1 MLSNRDKI
9 REQVKDEVMCT
20 GTTDFIMKLIDDA
33 VFACL
38 MDSEYR
44 NEYTGAALKAFNE
57 TDPTP

>member
-9 REQVKDEVMCT
+9 REQVKDEVMGT

-33 VFACL
+33 VFSCL

-44 NEYTGAALKAFNE
+44 NEYTEAALKAINE
-57 TDPTP
+57 TAPTP